1 MGMIVKSSVIAG
13 VCALML
19 TISGCANAPKPTSE
33 LVLTEAA
40 IQNAEA
46 AGARKYAPL
55 ELRQAREKQAEA
67 QAFMKKGAYD
77 KARRSANEALV
88 NAELAE
94 AAAEAEKSR
103 LAVGESREGLELMES
118 ELQRVQDQQ

>member
-1 MGMIVKSSVIAG
+1 MIVKSGVIAG
-13 VCALML
+13 ICALML
-19 TISGCANAPKPTSE
+19 VTSGCANAPKPESE
-33 LVLTEAA
+33 MVLTRAA
-40 IQNAEA
+40 IQDAET

-55 ELRQAREKQAEA
+55 ELRDAKEKQAEA
-67 QAFMKKGAYD
+67 EAFIKKGAYD
-77 KARRSANEALV
+77 RARRSANEALV

-103 LAVGESREGLELMES
+103 LAVEESRQGLELMES